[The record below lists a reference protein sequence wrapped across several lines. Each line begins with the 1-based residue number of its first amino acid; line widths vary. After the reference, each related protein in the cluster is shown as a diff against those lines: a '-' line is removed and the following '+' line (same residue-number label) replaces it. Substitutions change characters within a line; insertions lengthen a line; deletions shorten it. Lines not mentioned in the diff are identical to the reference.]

1 MSVRPKPPGKRPW
14 RACNG
19 SAKAKGSK
27 PGRTAM
33 GIESRRQARRTV
45 PGMMEV
51 YDTITEEPVGCL
63 GNVSVGGMSLIANRT
78 LIDDALY
85 QFRFALPDDVGETQP
100 LEVGAHVLWVDD
112 ASAPGQSWVGLRFIG
127 LSPEATRRLRMWTEQ
142 EGHGF

>member
-1 MSVRPKPPGKRPW
+1 
-14 RACNG
+14 
-19 SAKAKGSK
+19 
-27 PGRTAM
+27 M

-51 YDTITEEPVGCL
+51 YDTITEETVGCL
-63 GNVSVGGMSLIANRT
+63 GNVSVGGMSLIANRP

-127 LSPEATRRLRMWTEQ
+127 LSPDATRRLRLWTEQ

>member
-1 MSVRPKPPGKRPW
+1 
-14 RACNG
+14 
-19 SAKAKGSK
+19 
-27 PGRTAM
+27 M

-51 YDTITEEPVGCL
+51 YDTITEETVGCL
-63 GNVSVGGMSLIANRT
+63 GNVSVGGMSLIANRP

-127 LSPEATRRLRMWTEQ
+127 LSPEATRRLRLWTEQ

>member
-1 MSVRPKPPGKRPW
+1 
-14 RACNG
+14 
-19 SAKAKGSK
+19 
-27 PGRTAM
+27 M

-51 YDTITEEPVGCL
+51 YDTITEETVGCL
-63 GNVSVGGMSLIANRT
+63 GNVSVGGMSLIANRP
-78 LIDDALY
+78 LVEDALY

-127 LSPEATRRLRMWTEQ
+127 LSPEATRRLRLWTEQ

>member
-1 MSVRPKPPGKRPW
+1 
-14 RACNG
+14 
-19 SAKAKGSK
+19 
-27 PGRTAM
+27 M

-51 YDTITEEPVGCL
+51 SDTITEETVGCL
-63 GNVSVGGMSLIANRT
+63 GNVSVGGMSLIANRP

-85 QFRFALPDDVGETQP
+85 QFRFSLPDDVGDTQS

-127 LSPEATRRLRMWTEQ
+127 LSPEATRRLRVWTAQ
-142 EGHGF
+142 DAHAS

>member
-1 MSVRPKPPGKRPW
+1 
-14 RACNG
+14 
-19 SAKAKGSK
+19 
-27 PGRTAM
+27 M

-51 YDTITEEPVGCL
+51 YDTITEEPVGYL
-63 GNVSVGGMSLIANRT
+63 GNVSVGGMLLIANRA
-78 LIDDALY
+78 LVDDALY
-85 QFRFALPDDVGETQP
+85 QFRFALPDDMGETQP

-127 LSPEATRRLRMWTEQ
+127 LSPEATRRLRLWTEQ